1 LLGERRER
9 YGLSVDFRKRDGNGV
24 DERMVVEVDVLIGNF
39 SDGVGFIGF

>member
-1 LLGERRER
+1 LRKRGEGC
-9 YGLSVDFRKRDGNGV
+9 GLSVDFRKRDGNGV